1 MKVSIG
7 PYPEKFKAK
16 RKINIMIHDYDIWNV
31 DSTLAYII
39 TPLLVKLKES
49 KGGVPRVYDEDLPKE
64 IIEKYPD
71 SYELMD
77 GLEFRWNYILDSMIF
92 SFETYNTNWEEQ
104 FYPNGLMYDKEAY
117 DIFEKKLYYGIRM
130 FGKYFGNL
138 WT

>member
-7 PYPEKFKAK
+7 PYPEKLKTK

-39 TPLLVKLKES
+39 APLLVKLKES

-104 FYPNGLMYDKEAY
+104 FYPKGLMYDKEAY
-117 DIFEKKLYYGIRM
+117 DIFEEKLYYGIRM